1 MIQPGTP
8 DQIPALKAIWAA
20 SFPEDPPEAI
30 EDFFARCF
38 RPEECLTA
46 FEGGEPVSMVFL
58 LPALYQRGGKA
69 FPVQYIYAA
78 ATLPAWRG
86 RGIFGAL
93 LRGALEEGRRRGQ
106 FASFLHPGEP
116 SLAAYYG
123 RFGYRAGFRAAVDRL
138 NREEMLTAGGSAA
151 GIRLLAG
158 CPDYAARRDRLLAG
172 SGAYVKWEERLAGL
186 AVSSAVSA
194 GGGVLAGP
202 DGLALCEPSGGVL
215 AVRELLCPPQRRAD
229 YLCALAAQFDAPA
242 YHIHRP
248 AQAGETGETVGLIR
262 PLHPEA
268 EDWDAASYMGLT
280 LE

>member
-46 FEGGEPVSMVFL
+46 FEGGEPVSMAFL

-151 GIRLLAG
+151 GTAG
-158 CPDYAARRDRLLAG
+158 ARYHTVVQGDTLWAIAARNG
-172 SGAYVKWEERLAGL
+172 TT
-186 AVSSAVSA
+186 
-194 GGGVLAGP
+194 
-202 DGLALCEPSGGVL
+202 
-215 AVRELLCPPQRRAD
+215 VRA
-229 YLCALAAQFDAPA
+229 LCALNPQIANPNRI
-242 YHIHRP
+242 YP
-248 AQAGETGETVGLIR
+248 GERVRL
-262 PLHPEA
+262 
-268 EDWDAASYMGLT
+268 S
-280 LE
+280 

>member
-1 MIQPGTP
+1 MIRPGAP
-8 DQIPALKAIWAA
+8 GQIPALKRIWAA
-20 SFPEDPPEAI
+20 SFPEDPPKAI

-58 LPALYQRGGKA
+58 LPALYRKSGKT

-86 RGIFGAL
+86 RGIFASL

-116 SLAAYYG
+116 SLASYYG
-123 RFGYRAGFRAAVDRL
+123 RFGYRAGFRAAVERL
-138 NREEMLTAGGSAA
+138 NREELRTAGGGAA
-151 GIRLLAG
+151 GLRRLDA
-158 CPDYAARRDRLLAG
+158 CRDYAARRNRLLAG
-172 SGAYVKWEERLAGL
+172 SDAYVEWEERFAGL

-202 DGLALCEPSGGVL
+202 DGLALCEPSGGAL
-215 AVRELLCPPQRRAD
+215 EVRELLCPPERRGD
-229 YLCALAAQFDAPA
+229 YLCALAAQFDAPL

-248 AQAGETGETVGLIR
+248 ALAGETGETVGLIK
-262 PLHPEA
+262 PLRPEA